1 MPDTA
6 RLPSAAY
13 DDDFVAWSLDQ
24 AERLRA
30 LAASG
35 VNLPLDLPHLAEEIE
50 DLGKN
55 VRNLCRNQVRR
66 IIEHLLKLQ
75 CSPAAAPRNDWK
87 ASIVEARQELRD
99 NLTATIERDLADT
112 LPTLFADARRRAV
125 LGMERH
131 GEANAAKSMPRRCPW
146 ALDSILR
153 DDWYPEQ
160 PGE

>member
-1 MPDTA
+1 MPDTV
-6 RLPSAAY
+6 RMPAADY
-13 DDDFVAWSLDQ
+13 DEDFVAWSLDQ

-35 VNLPLDLPHLAEEIE
+35 AKLPLDLPHLAEEIE

-99 NLTATIERDLADT
+99 NLTATIERDLTDT
-112 LPTLFADARRRAV
+112 LPTLFADARRRAA
-125 LGMERH
+125 LGIERH
-131 GEANAAKSMPRRCPW
+131 GEANAAKSMPRHCPW

-160 PGE
+160 P